1 MDIFNLPCSHQP
13 RMIWAWSGTA
23 SFPMCFLLFQ
33 IRTSKRKP
41 NVFPEPVCPQTH
53 TVTNLV
59 SPPPT
64 FLCNSL
70 QSEHP
75 LLPPLRLYQTHVLV
89 ADSLVRARS
98 E

>member
-64 FLCNSL
+64 FLCQQPPIGAPSSAP
-70 QSEHP
+70 SET
-75 LLPPLRLYQTHVLV
+75 LPNACVGG
-89 ADSLVRARS
+89 
-98 E
+98 